1 MQPLWCCCQSQR
13 LTNNIHPPPTAL
25 SQRGGGE
32 SKKVMGKIL
41 YKNLKKIESAKEFF
55 NVDKVLYLDAIE
67 MSGLNHQKRELL
79 KKHCDAFVYMK
90 RLFLPIMLKGSPHNL
105 LLNPGILKT
114 PIGELLFM
122 PIPEGDLDKCIEG
135 GKIFDASDF
144 YTPENLDISGPENI
158 EFIVNKYVAPYVKA

>member
-1 MQPLWCCCQSQR
+1 MEPAREGVKQK
-13 LTNNIHPPPTAL
+13 NI
-25 SQRGGGE
+25 
-32 SKKVMGKIL
+32 MGKIL
-41 YKNLKKIESAKEFF
+41 YKNLKKIESAKQFF
-55 NVDKVLYLDAIE
+55 SVDKILYLDAIE

-114 PIGELLFM
+114 PIGEMVFM

-144 YTPENLDISGPENI
+144 YTPKNLDISGLENL
-158 EFIVNKYVAPYVKA
+158 EFIINNYVVPYVKA